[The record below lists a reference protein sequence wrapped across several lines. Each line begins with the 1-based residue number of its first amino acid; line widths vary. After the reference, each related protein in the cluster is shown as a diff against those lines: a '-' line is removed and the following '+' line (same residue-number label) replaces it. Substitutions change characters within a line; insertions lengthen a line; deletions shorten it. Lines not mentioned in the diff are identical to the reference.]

1 MFKSPLVIA
10 ISAALYQPLAFS
22 FANDL
27 EHITVT
33 SDFRQQSLAEVP
45 VSVAVIDQQQI
56 IDEGGQHFEEVINK
70 VANLNFAGGTS
81 RPKYF
86 QIRGVGERSEYR
98 GAPNSSVGFILDDI
112 DMSGL
117 GMAANMYDVGQVE
130 VLRGP
135 QGTRYGANALAGLIY
150 IQSNAPTETFE
161 HGVQTTLGDDDL
173 QTYSGYSSGPVT
185 DKLFYRAVFEQH
197 KQNGYRDNKYLGRD
211 DSNGIDEFTGKLKL
225 RYLASDELTLD
236 FTYLH
241 ADLDNGFDAWTLDN
255 NGFDTLSDQ
264 PGVDNQQSDGLAVKA
279 RYTGFEQFA
288 LTSITSMS
296 DTDHQHAYDGD
307 WANPEYWQSKPCVD
321 YYDKNGNGES
331 DDIIGCTYDY
341 LWDKRAER
349 TSYSQE
355 IRLSSNRSGRL
366 FNGSTDWLGGI
377 YFSKLDEEND
387 LDSSYNGWPDE
398 VLDSEYQ
405 AKNAAIFG
413 QLDSELSQGYQLS
426 VGLRLEHRSTDYDDS
441 KGDEFSPSEN
451 MWGGHLALSKQLN
464 NKHGAYARLSKGYKA
479 GGFNMDLPAEL
490 SRYKEFDT
498 ETLINYELGLKSQF
512 AGPGLS
518 TNLAVF
524 YMDRQDQQ
532 VNASQQNPDEPQRF
546 IIYTANA
553 ASSTSYG
560 VEFDLNWTIN
570 QQLSFDASIGYLN
583 ARYDDYAYQDKY
595 GSEVDIS
602 ERELAHAPEYT
613 YSAGLTYRADNGWFS
628 HVSLSGKSDFYY
640 SDSHDEKADGSNLVN
655 ARIGYEADQWAV
667 YLWARNLSDE
677 KYGTRGFYFGNEPD
691 LDWAS
696 KKYVRYGAPRQLGI
710 TASYEF

>member
-22 FANDL
+22 FENEL

-56 IDEGGQHFEEVINK
+56 IDEGSQHFEEVINK
-70 VANLNFAGGTS
+70 VANLNFSGGTS

-161 HGVQTTLGDDDL
+161 HGIQTTFGDDDL
-173 QTYSGYSSGPVT
+173 QTYNGYSSGPIT
-185 DKLFYRAVFEQH
+185 DKLFYRVVFEQH
-197 KQNGYRDNKYLGRD
+197 KQNGYRDNQYLGRD
-211 DSNGIDEFTGKLKL
+211 DTNGIDEFTGKLKL
-225 RYLASDELTLD
+225 RYLASDELTFD

-255 NGFDTLSDQ
+255 NGFDTLTDQ
-264 PGVDNQQSDGLAVKA
+264 PGVDNQQSDGLSLKGT
-279 RYTGFEQFA
+279 YTGFEQFE
-288 LTSITSMS
+288 LVSITSMS
-296 DTDHQHAYDGD
+296 DTDHRHAYDGD
-307 WANPEYWQSKPCVD
+307 WANPEYWQDKACVD
-321 YYDKNGNGES
+321 YYDENGNGAT

-355 IRLSSNRSGRL
+355 IRLSSNDAGRI
-366 FNGSTDWLGGI
+366 FNDSTHWLAGI
-377 YFSKLDEEND
+377 YVSKLDEEND

-405 AKNAAIFG
+405 AKNTAIFG
-413 QLDSELSQGYQLS
+413 QLDSELGQGYQLS
-426 VGLRLEHRSTDYDDS
+426 AGLRFERRSTDYDDS
-441 KGDEFSPSEN
+441 QGDEFSPSEN
-451 MWGGHLALSKQLN
+451 MWGGHLALSKQLSET
-464 NKHGAYARLSKGYKA
+464 HGAYARIAKGYKA
-479 GGFNMDLPAEL
+479 GGFNMGLPAEL

-498 ETLINYELGLKSQF
+498 ETLLNYELGLKSQF
-512 AGPGLS
+512 SELGVN
-518 TNLAVF
+518 TNIAVF

-560 VEFDLNWTIN
+560 VEFDLDWAIN
-570 QQLSFDASIGYLN
+570 QQLSFNTSLGYLN
-583 ARYDDYAYQDKY
+583 ASYDDYAYLDKY

-602 ERELAHAPEYT
+602 DRELAHAPEYT
-613 YSAGLTYRADNGWFS
+613 YSAALTYRADNGWFG

-640 SDSHDEKADGSNLVN
+640 SDSHDEKASGSNLVN

-667 YLWARNLSDE
+667 FLWARNLTDE

-691 LDWAS
+691 LDWAN